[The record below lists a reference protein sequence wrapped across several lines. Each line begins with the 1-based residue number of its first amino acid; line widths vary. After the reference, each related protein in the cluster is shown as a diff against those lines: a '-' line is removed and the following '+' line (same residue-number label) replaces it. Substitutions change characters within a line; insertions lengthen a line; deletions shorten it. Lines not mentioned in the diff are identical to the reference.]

1 MSGRPQP
8 KFHGV
13 AQKGRLVLDRRD
25 DFAALIQKLDGCQ
38 IDITLCKHRAP
49 RSLSQNG
56 YYWAVVVPLL
66 AEHCGY
72 EREEMHE
79 ALKMKFLL
87 VHGESAFPTLRS
99 TTELDTAEFTE
110 YIEQC
115 RRLAAGY
122 GVVIPDPGEVA

>member
-1 MSGRPQP
+1 MTRPQP
-8 KFHGV
+8 KFRGR
-13 AQKGRLVLDRRD
+13 AQNGRLVLEKRD
-25 DFAALIQKLDGCQ
+25 DFAKLIQHLDGQ
-38 IDITLCKHRAP
+38 EIDVTLCRHRAP
-49 RSLSQNG
+49 WSLSQNG

-66 AEHCGY
+66 AEYCGY

-87 VHGESAFPTLRS
+87 THEDSAFPTLRS
-99 TTELDTAEFTE
+99 TTDLDTAEFTE